1 MSGEMKPDGR
11 ENERQAI
18 VGVNLPPPGLLRE
31 ITRFIYGFSI
41 KQVEEM
47 SLAPSISLLSAVC
60 GRHYNTPTGL
70 GLNTYIAVVSE
81 TGTGKGI
88 MEKGIMALMSSVEK
102 LFAFRVYVRF

>member
-1 MSGEMKPDGR
+1 MAGTGDRKARLTERMIDGLRAGERDEVWWDTDQR
-11 ENERQAI
+11 
-18 VGVNLPPPGLLRE
+18 
-31 ITRFIYGFSI
+31 GFA
-41 KQVEEM
+41 VR
-47 SLAPSISLLSAVC
+47 ALLSAVC